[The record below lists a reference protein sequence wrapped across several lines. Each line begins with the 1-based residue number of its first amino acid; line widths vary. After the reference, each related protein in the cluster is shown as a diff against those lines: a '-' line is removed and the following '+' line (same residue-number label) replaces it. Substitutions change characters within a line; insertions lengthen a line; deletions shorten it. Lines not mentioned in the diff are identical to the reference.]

1 MPTSIIRTVFVVL
14 AASCL
19 AAAPL
24 SAQLR
29 FLGRVRQGIDQV
41 TGTMQEAR
49 DVMCS
54 VQRACGTVQRARD
67 FAPASYESLVVTT
80 FDGTH
85 AFVLDGALGQVRDA
99 FEGTLVR
106 GGFLLAANS
115 NPQGVQDLAARGEG
129 NWSQQELAQLRQFIN
144 GVDAVIV
151 VHIRRLDLG
160 RCEVA
165 GGSRGILA
173 TVHLAVRWLNADAG
187 DVPWVATHRAT
198 VCADELNTAA
208 TQALQSAAA
217 QLAASLPLR
226 NAAP

>member
-1 MPTSIIRTVFVVL
+1 MPTIMIRPVCVVL
-14 AASCL
+14 AAGCL
-19 AAAPL
+19 AATPL
-24 SAQLR
+24 SAQLG
-29 FLGRVRQGIDQV
+29 FLGRVRQGIDRV
-41 TGTMQEAR
+41 TGTVQEAR
-49 DVMCS
+49 DVMCE
-54 VQRACGTVQRARD
+54 VQRACGTVQRAEH
-67 FAPASYESLVVTT
+67 FAPASYESVAVTT

-115 NPQGVQDLAARGEG
+115 NPQGVEELAARGEG
-129 NWSQQELAQLRQFIN
+129 NWSQEALAQLRQFIN

-151 VHIRRLDLG
+151 VHIRRLDVG
-160 RCEVA
+160 RCETA
-165 GGSRGILA
+165 DGSRGHQA

-198 VCADELNTAA
+198 TCASDLNTAA

-217 QLAASLPLR
+217 QLAASLPLHT
-226 NAAP
+226 AAP